1 MNYSKLTQAM
11 SPLNDI
17 RRLKLPY
24 PKAKKVYA
32 LCKTFEAE
40 FSFFRQEETKLIE
53 TYAAKDE
60 KGNPKMNQTG
70 VITFDTVE
78 AKNDY
83 LAEIEK
89 LCNTEIEAEIPLI
102 VITPE
107 DIGNQS
113 VSPETIEKLEDI
125 ISFE

>member
-1 MNYSKLTQAM
+1 MNYSKLAKAM
-11 SPLNDI
+11 LPLNEM

-60 KGNPKMNQTG
+60 NGKPKMNQTG

-78 AKNDY
+78 AKDEY

-89 LCNTEIEAEIPLI
+89 LCNTEVEAEIPHI
-102 VITPE
+102 VITP
-107 DIGNQS
+107 DDMGVQT

-125 ISFE
+125 IFFE

>member
-1 MNYSKLTQAM
+1 
-11 SPLNDI
+11 
-17 RRLKLPY
+17 
-24 PKAKKVYA
+24 
-32 LCKTFEAE
+32 
-40 FSFFRQEETKLIE
+40 
-53 TYAAKDE
+53 
-60 KGNPKMNQTG
+60 MNQTG

-78 AKNDY
+78 ARNDY